1 MASVRLLK
9 KQIQGISDE
18 LLSEALFCMYFLPN
32 VDNQKGEELVE
43 KVVEMQREYLQRVG
57 KCGGKEP
64 KLIKSYY
71 RQLGVDF
78 NKAVLSI
85 LEEIKGL
92 EK

>member
-32 VDNQKGEELVE
+32 VDNHKGEELVE
-43 KVVEMQREYLQRVG
+43 KVLEMQREYLQRIR

-64 KLIKSYY
+64 KLIKNYY

-78 NKAVLSI
+78 NNAVLSI

>member
-43 KVVEMQREYLQRVG
+43 KVVEMQREYLQRIG

-78 NKAVLSI
+78 NTAVLSI